1 MITNHRHNGVL
12 HDQVVVAS
20 VTTDDVPRVASERR
34 ATVTD
39 HGHGV
44 SSVELHYGFMAEPD
58 VCTGLTQGDAATLG
72 VDPDQATFFLGAE
85 SLIVTDR
92 PGMAQWREHLFALMS
107 RDATSA
113 ANYFGL
119 PPDRTTTL
127 GMRVEL

>member
-1 MITNHRHNGVL
+1 M
-12 HDQVVVAS
+12 AS
-20 VTTDDVPRVASERR
+20 IATADVPRVAADRR
-34 ATVTD
+34 ASVTD

-44 SSVELHYGFMAEPD
+44 SSVELNYGFMEEPD
-58 VCTGLTQGDAATLG
+58 VCTGLTEGDAAGLG
-72 VDPDQATFFLGAE
+72 VDPDTATFFLGAE

-107 RDATSA
+107 RNATSA

-119 PPDRTTTL
+119 PPDRTTTI